1 MKIYHE
7 KLSQK
12 VKTYEPGTPP
22 SKGSSLCSA
31 QTSLPLVKYSS
42 VSVQALTLFR
52 LLERLSRRTG
62 YACVKLLETL
72 AGMLEKSV
80 RAVRYALAELLATGW
95 LDRTQ
100 TRKGGKSRL
109 FFRPLVRVAARSRGP
124 FLGDPVAVCFAGYSP
139 SKLQD
144 APSTHS
150 KTAPVGTRDDNKQRG
165 AGESPEPC
173 PVAVSI
179 LKEVCPDSEALELA
193 REASRHKLTEDQ
205 VRRTV
210 AAYKGQVKNIL
221 NRGAWLRSALRRGF
235 SPALSPSPHT
245 SDQGG
250 LPVAKKVTFT
260 KEQLFGSQSKN
271 TPAVQTAK
279 APVASHK
286 AILGTPGA
294 MPDLGRIQARIESLK
309 TRTA

>member
-1 MKIYHE
+1 MVSNTFVPAPRRRFVSNPDVSRTE
-7 KLSQK
+7 
-12 VKTYEPGTPP
+12 
-22 SKGSSLCSA
+22 
-31 QTSLPLVKYSS
+31 LVF
-42 VSVQALTLFR
+42 FR
-52 LLERLSRRTG
+52 LVERLSKG
-62 YACVKLLETL
+62 CAGCVCNFATL
-72 AGMLEKSV
+72 AGMLKRCERQAWTLWRRLVS
-80 RAVRYALAELLATGW
+80 LGW
-95 LDRTQ
+95 VAYRVY
-100 TRKGGKSRL
+100 RKRGKSY
-109 FFRPLVRVAARSRGP
+109 FEFWPCVRVSERSEP
-124 FLGDPVAVCFAGYSP
+124 IFLRKKTALWA
-139 SKLQD
+139 
-144 APSTHS
+144 APSTPENCTLVEGTY
-150 KTAPVGTRDDNKQRG
+150 KTLLTAKQEDDKQTSAKPKPEPV
-165 AGESPEPC
+165 PEPC